1 MAKSADGQYALK
13 RLTRG
18 VCSSRDFARP
28 GFSSALAALIAVLLE
43 GSDRETL
50 QKKRNAILSLV
61 LECTTVPGIH
71 DRKGAALLPFLPTS
85 FPLHLPGSLGKV
97 FTAFVVFT
105 AHPQGTD

>member
-71 DRKGAALLPFLPTS
+71 DQKGETLPSLPS
-85 FPLHLPGSLGKV
+85 SLRGIAIPRNSSSLHI
-97 FTAFVVFT
+97 TT
-105 AHPQGTD
+105 